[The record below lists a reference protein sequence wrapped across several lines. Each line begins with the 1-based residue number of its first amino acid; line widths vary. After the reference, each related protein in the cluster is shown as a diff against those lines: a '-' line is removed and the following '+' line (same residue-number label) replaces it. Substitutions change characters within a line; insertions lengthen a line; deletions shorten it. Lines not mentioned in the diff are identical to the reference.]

1 MIAKVRLFVSLLDKN
16 GKRIDNKIM
25 ECTPMHVAN
34 LLERFSSWV
43 LRRVLEI
50 DFGATAIDEQ
60 PKGDTGNG

>member
-1 MIAKVRLFVSLLDKN
+1 MIAKVRLIAALLDKN
-16 GKRIDNKIM
+16 GKRIDVVRM
-25 ECTPMHVAN
+25 ECTPMHIAN